1 MIRQPRRSL
10 AAALGLFAMFASPS
24 VALPQGLSLMGEG
37 NQPLEIDAEQGIEW
51 HRNDKVYVARGNARA
66 ARGEIA
72 VHAEVLKAHYRAGNS
87 GKTEIWR
94 IEAEGAV
101 RLTSPTQTVYGDRG
115 VYDVDNAVAVLVGND
130 LKLVTQNEVITAR
143 DSLEYWERK
152 QMAVARGDAQ
162 AKRED
167 NQLRADVLTAHF
179 LPGKNEKLK
188 LERIDAYDNVEVS
201 TPTEFARADRG
212 VYYVEQELATLSGS
226 VKVTRGDNQ
235 LNGQYAEVNL
245 ATGVS
250 RLLASP
256 PGEDG
261 SDRVKGLLVPEKVSE
276 PESGS

>member
-1 MIRQPRRSL
+1 MTRQPVRSL
-10 AAALGLFAMFASPS
+10 ATALSLFAVCLLPS

-94 IEAEGAV
+94 IEAEGSV

-115 VYDVDNAVAVLVGND
+115 VYDVDNAVAVLVGTD
-130 LKLVTQNEVITAR
+130 LKLVTQSEVITAR

-152 QMAVARGDAQ
+152 QMAVARGNAL
-162 AKRED
+162 AIRED
-167 NQLRADVLTAHF
+167 NQVRADVLTAHF
-179 LPGKNEKLK
+179 LPGKNDKLK

-201 TPTEFARADRG
+201 TQTEFARADRG
-212 VYYVEQELATLSGS
+212 VYYVEKELATLSGS

-256 PGEDG
+256 PGEDS
-261 SDRVKGLLVPEKVSE
+261 SDRVKGLLVPDKANTL
-276 PESGS
+276 ESGS